1 MGLIT
6 AFFTAFYSFRL
17 LHMTFYGEAR
27 SPRVYLTRAH
37 ELTPRMAF
45 ALATLAIGSIFV
57 GFLGRDLFVGLG
69 TPF

>member
-1 MGLIT
+1 
-6 AFFTAFYSFRL
+6 
-17 LHMTFYGEAR
+17 MTFYGEAR

-45 ALATLAIGSIFV
+45 ALAALATGSIFV